1 MATALRTPGVYIV
14 EKNAFP
20 NSVVEVP
27 TAVPAFIGYTKY
39 ALNGTKSL
47 HLQPFRITSLADFH
61 QHFGDGPDYTF
72 NVTAEA
78 DKTKADTVLGGSGYK
93 IEQDKGKFLLY
104 RCIRMF
110 FDNGGGPC
118 YIVSV
123 GDFDGD
129 EGKDTT
135 IDIADFEKGLDTLVR
150 EQEPTMVVVP
160 DLMAIAAD
168 PDKTST
174 NGKDLYT
181 FQGKIIDHCGGRM
194 QSRFAVLDVQF
205 GWLTPNS
212 PIAEP
217 INLFRNY
224 VSSDFLKFGA
234 AYYPWVYTSIVGA
247 NDVNYRNVAN
257 GADLV
262 TMIKAEIDKNVADK
276 KISEA
281 KATEF
286 KTEVDKIVAPDQKPK
301 DITVLHNTLQVISPI
316 YVSLIG
322 ELRKRLNLL
331 PPAAAMAG
339 VYSRV
344 DNSRGVWKAP
354 ANVTMASV
362 VSPAVNLTSE
372 DQEDLNVTLQ
382 GKSINAIRSFIGEGT
397 LVWGARTLDGNS
409 QDWRYINVRRTMI
422 MLEQSIKAACK
433 AYVFEPNNS
442 NTWVAVKSMIS
453 NYLTSKWKDGALV
466 GAKPDEAYDV
476 QVGLGSTMTAEEILD
491 GIMNVT
497 VKVAIV
503 RPAEFIVITFQQ
515 QMQKS

>member
-27 TAVPAFIGYTKY
+27 TAVPAFIGYTKF

-47 HLQPFRITSLADFH
+47 HMQPFRISSLADFH

-93 IEQDKGKFLLY
+93 IEQAKGKFLLY

-123 GDFDGD
+123 GEF
-129 EGKDTT
+129 EDTPGT
-135 IDIADFEKGLDTLVR
+135 ENAIAIADFEAGLETLVR
-150 EQEPTMVVVP
+150 EQEPTMIVVP
-160 DLMAIAAD
+160 DLMAIPVD
-168 PDKTST
+168 PDKTKT
-174 NGKDLYT
+174 DGKDVYA
-181 FQGKIIDHCGGRM
+181 FQGKIIDHCGYKM
-194 QSRFAVLDVQF
+194 QSRFAVLDVHY
-205 GWLTPNS
+205 GWVAPNS
-212 PIAEP
+212 PVANP
-217 INLFRNY
+217 IDLFRSY

-234 AYYPWVYTSIVGA
+234 AYYPWVFSTIVGA
-247 NDVNYRNVAN
+247 TDINYRNVAN
-257 GADLV
+257 GGDLV
-262 TMIKAEIDKNVADK
+262 TMINAEIDKSEADK
-276 KISEA
+276 KISAA
-281 KATEF
+281 KAAEF
-286 KTEVDKIVAPDQKPK
+286 KTEVAKITAADPKPK
-301 DITVLHNTLQVISPI
+301 DVTVLHNTLQVISPI
-316 YVSLIG
+316 YVSLVG

-331 PPAAAMAG
+331 PPSAAMAG
-339 VYSRV
+339 IYARV

-354 ANVTMASV
+354 ANVTMGSV

-433 AYVFEPNNS
+433 AYVFEPNNA
-442 NTWVAVKSMIS
+442 NTWVAVKSMIN

-466 GAKPDEAYDV
+466 GAKPDEAFDV
-476 QVGLGSTMTAEEILD
+476 QVGLGATMTAEEILD
-491 GIMNVT
+491 GIMNVS

>member
-27 TAVPAFIGYTKY
+27 TAVPAFIGYTKF

-47 HLQPFRITSLADFH
+47 HMQPFRISSLADFH

-72 NVTAEA
+72 TVTAEA

-93 IEQDKGKFLLY
+93 IAQDKGKFLLY

-123 GDFDGD
+123 G
-129 EGKDTT
+129 EYQDTPGTDST
-135 IDIADFEKGLDTLVR
+135 IEVKDFEAGLETLVR

-160 DLMAIAAD
+160 DLMAIQD
-168 PDKTST
+168 P
-174 NGKDLYT
+174 GIYT
-181 FQGKIIDHCGGRM
+181 FQGKMIDHCGGRM
-194 QSRFAVLDVQF
+194 QSRFAILDVQN
-205 GWLTPNS
+205 GW
-212 PIAEP
+212 IARDYTATDP
-217 INLFRNY
+217 VNVFRLG
-224 VSSDFLKFGA
+224 VGSDFLKYGA
-234 AYYPWVYTSIVGA
+234 AYYPWFFASIIGPS
-247 NDVNYRNVAN
+247 DVNYTNVEN
-257 GADLV
+257 GADLI
-262 TMIKAEIDKNVADK
+262 TMINAEIDANVTDK
-276 KISEA
+276 KISAA
-281 KATEF
+281 KAAEF
-286 KTEVDKIVAPDQKPK
+286 KIEVAKITAADQKPK
-301 DITVLHNTLQVISPI
+301 DITVLHNTLQVVSPI
-316 YVSLIG
+316 YVSLMG

-331 PPAAAMAG
+331 PPSAAMAG
-339 VYSRV
+339 IYARV
-344 DNSRGVWKAP
+344 DNNRGVWKAP
-354 ANVTMASV
+354 ANVAVASV
-362 VSPAVNLTSE
+362 ISPAVNLTSE

-433 AYVFEPNNS
+433 AYVFEPNNA
-442 NTWVAVKSMIS
+442 NTWVAVKSMIN

-476 QVGLGSTMTAEEILD
+476 QVGLGATMTAEEILD
-491 GIMNVT
+491 GIMNVS